1 MELTRKENFAPPEI
15 PHIDRDVSLID
26 DSYIEAITRRLI
38 AKKHGFS
45 TK

>member
-26 DSYIEAITRRLI
+26 DSYIETIV
-38 AKKHGFS
+38 G
-45 TK
+45 